1 MEGLFILS
9 HSDIT
14 QLYISQ
20 AEILK
25 LVEES
30 IAGIGN
36 GASLNP
42 PKISIKPAESGMTIA
57 MLAQYKTTA
66 ALGIKA
72 YTEFPAA
79 DGRTLIGSVITLFDQ
94 ASGTPL
100 AFMDG
105 QWITVARTAAVTA
118 LFAREAPH
126 ARMVLLI
133 GAGAQARAAIPQLL
147 DVCPSI
153 ELISIRAAR
162 QESAERLIA
171 EHDQRLRGRSVR
183 VCTDLIA
190 DAAGADIVIG
200 AAGPGGHG
208 LVRHGMLKQGAM
220 AILVGYGLAPDIL
233 QKADRVIST
242 SEAQMHVTGQDLA
255 DAAGRLPAVDAE
267 LHEILLRRKVARTGP
282 QDIIFAYNSGLA
294 VTDVAVAGAVY
305 AVARKA
311 GIGSFIAGF

>member
-1 MEGLFILS
+1 
-9 HSDIT
+9 
-14 QLYISQ
+14 
-20 AEILK
+20 
-25 LVEES
+25 
-30 IAGIGN
+30 
-36 GASLNP
+36 
-42 PKISIKPAESGMTIA
+42 MTIA
-57 MLAQYKTTA
+57 MLAQYKTNA

-126 ARMVLLI
+126 ARRVLLI
-133 GAGAQARAAIPQLL
+133 GAGAQARAAIPPLL

-153 ELISIRAAR
+153 ELMSIRAAR

-171 EHDQRLRGRSVR
+171 EHDQRLRGGSMR
-183 VCTDLIA
+183 VCTDLMA
-190 DAAGADIVIG
+190 DAAEADIIIG
-200 AAGPGGHG
+200 AAGLGGHG
-208 LVRHGMLKQGAM
+208 LVTHDMLKPGAM
-220 AILVGYGLAPDIL
+220 AILVGYGLAPDVL
-233 QKADRVIST
+233 HKADRVIAT

-267 LHEILLRRKVARTGP
+267 LHEILLGRKVARTGP
-282 QDIIFAYNSGLA
+282 QDILFAYNSGLA

-305 AVARKA
+305 AMARKA